1 VETIAGWARE
11 LSDVGGPNTLL
22 WAPTRRDGFL
32 ELTTAHPGGVSML
45 LAGRPTRLSDLV
57 REPGAFDDA
66 LDVARRVHQ
75 QAVDLLEH
83 RGLACGFVAMGVA
96 TWDPP
101 RARAVVEAPVLLR
114 TCTLRP
120 TTVAESD
127 FELDL
132 GPTVEVNP
140 ALVNYLRSVAGIEV
154 DPTALAA
161 LADGAYGF
169 DPYPVY
175 AALARL
181 CADVPGFS
189 VTPRLALATYPYVK
203 LAMVA
208 DVSGNTRWLS
218 QVDFIAALAGDE
230 GATTRLSHAPLE
242 PLVDPDPEREVLP
255 LDLDPM
261 QHAVVEATRRDTGVA
276 LRAPRGTG
284 RTQTLAAV
292 VAAAAFDERRV
303 LYVTRHRQSVR
314 DLRARLASAGLGDL
328 VLDLT
333 GSDAGRGGALEELA
347 AAVAMA
353 TARDESTSLLP
364 DARGAFARAFAVAEA
379 RDELA
384 GHVAALHKVRQPWG
398 VTAYQVQE
406 AMAALATQ
414 APAPGSRVRIAG
426 AALRALSRERIDELA
441 AHLADAAA
449 AGAWAVGDGNDPW
462 YAADIRTEDEVV
474 RAKAIVQRFAGDG
487 FASAAKELDGI
498 LAESSLKAAR
508 TPLDWDRAL
517 RTMSGVRETLE
528 VFRPE
533 IFDIPLDEHVA
544 ATGTR
549 DFRDQDGEADLG
561 LVTRSRV
568 RRQARR
574 LLRPGRPP
582 QDLHAEL
589 VSAREQRNAWHDLV
603 GAGGRPEISPRL
615 DEAQALYDNIA
626 SDLTWLQAR
635 LEPTEAGGNLLGT
648 SMPLVRGRINRL
660 AERLERLEILPKVTA
675 VVEELRAA
683 GMGAVI
689 DDFARRGVA
698 ADQVRHELDHIWW
711 ASIGQDIT
719 SSDRRYSGHDGVR
732 LRDRAGQLA
741 EHESTARADA
751 RERITRHTDALI
763 RRRSRD
769 NQRQAQLLRSQ
780 GAGVSARARL
790 AFADVVREGE
800 DLVAAARPCLAMSPY
815 AVAQLLAPGTSFD
828 LVIIDDATSLT
839 VAEAISALS
848 RGRQVVVASD
858 PYGPQPEPFRVGQ
871 SVDLSGDGGGLGV
884 AASLPASLATRAQGL
899 LSAAD
904 LTWWHGTA
912 DPRLRPDDLAGT
924 VEGVPSAVLA
934 DPIDLVTVEGV
945 VAYAP
950 GADQPIE
957 SSESEVAAVVA
968 AVLDHARARP
978 NQSLAVVGLTGAIV
992 DGVRARLREAVAELA
1007 DDDAAMAFLAGSGD
1021 EPFVVTSFERAAGL
1035 ERDVVILAMGYGRT
1049 PHGRVLHR
1057 FPSVDAPAAASA
1069 LAAVRRAPRH
1079 RLVVVTALSS
1089 ADLVASRL
1097 KSPGARALRDLLVTV
1112 EAATGAGA
1120 DSSSSAS
1127 SGAKGGVEAPAVEG
1141 QSDSA
1146 LMAYLAARLRE
1157 EGLTVAHEV
1166 GVGAH
1171 VVELAVG
1178 HPDLPGRYLVAVES
1192 DGPRYAARQGVR
1204 SRDRLRPD
1212 QVERAG
1218 WRFVR
1223 VWSTDLYRDPAR
1235 EVARIAGVVREMVRA
1250 ARPTRV
1256 PVPAPVLAP
1265 ESAAEGGADG
1275 GPVSGEST
1283 PEVGEEATT
1292 ADAQPGEVVTAG
1304 QEAEPAERSQ
1314 SPEVAPVGSE
1324 GTVQAAADAESTR
1337 EPTPKAAPRR
1347 RPEQTRDDTDAGWGE
1362 RRDDDAHDRW
1372 LQEQRPP
1379 HWE

>member
-1 VETIAGWARE
+1 MTVVETIAGWARE

-32 ELTTAHPGGVSML
+32 ELTMAHPGGVSML

-66 LDVARRVHQ
+66 LEVARRVHV

-120 TTVAESD
+120 TTVAEAD
-127 FELDL
+127 FDLDL

-208 DVSGNTRWLS
+208 DVSANARWLS
-218 QVDFIAALAGDE
+218 QVDLIAALAGDE

-303 LYVTRHRQSVR
+303 LYVTRNRQSVR
-314 DLRARLASAGLGDL
+314 DLRSRLASVGLGAL

-347 AAVAMA
+347 AAVASA
-353 TARDESTSLLP
+353 TARDQSTSLIP

-384 GHVAALHKVRQPWG
+384 GHVEALHKVRQPWG

-406 AMAALATQ
+406 AMAALATH

-441 AHLADAAA
+441 SHLAEAAA
-449 AGAWAVGDGNDPW
+449 VGAWAAGEGLDPW
-462 YAADIRTEDEVV
+462 YAADIRTEQEVA
-474 RAKAIVQRFAGDG
+474 RAKAIVQRFAGEG
-487 FASAAKELDGI
+487 FATAAKDLDGI
-498 LAESSLKAAR
+498 FAESTLKPAR
-508 TPLDWDRAL
+508 TPLEWDRAL

-544 ATGTR
+544 ATGSR
-549 DFRDQDGEADLG
+549 DFRDQDDEADLG
-561 LVTRSRV
+561 FISRSRV

-589 VSAREQRNAWHDLV
+589 ISAREQRNAWHELV

-615 DEAQALYDNIA
+615 DEAQARYDSIA

-648 SMPLVRGRINRL
+648 SMPLVRGRINQL
-660 AERLERLEILPKVTA
+660 AERLERLEILPKVTP

-698 ADQVRHELDHIWW
+698 ADEVRHELDHIWW
-711 ASIGQDIT
+711 ASIGQEIT
-719 SSDRRYSGHDGVR
+719 SSDRRYSGHDGAR
-732 LRDRAGQLA
+732 LRERAGQLA
-741 EHESTARADA
+741 EHETTARTDA
-751 RERITRHTDALI
+751 RERITRHTEALV

-790 AFADVVREGE
+790 AFTDVVREGE
-800 DLVAAARPCLAMSPY
+800 DLVAAVRPCLAMSPY

-828 LVIIDDATSLT
+828 LVVIDDASSLT

-858 PYGPQPEPFRVGQ
+858 PYGPPPEPFRVGQ
-871 SVDLSGDGGGLGV
+871 APDVTS
-884 AASLPASLATRAQGL
+884 AATAPPSLAERAQGL
-899 LSAAD
+899 LRVAD
-904 LTWWHGTA
+904 LTWWHSTA

-924 VEGVPSAVLA
+924 VEGIPAPSGAAAV
-934 DPIDLVTVEGV
+934 DLVTVEGV
-945 VAYAP
+945 VTYAP
-950 GADQPIE
+950 GPDQPIE
-957 SSESEVAAVVA
+957 CSESEAQAVVA
-968 AVLDHARARP
+968 AVLDHARLRSDH
-978 NQSLAVVGLTGAIV
+978 SLAVVGLTRAVV
-992 DGVRARLREAVAELA
+992 DAVRSRLREAVADLA
-1007 DDDAAMAFLAGSGD
+1007 EGDPAAAFLAAAGD
-1021 EPFVVTSFERAAGL
+1021 QPFVVTGFEHAAMI
-1035 ERDVVILAMGYGRT
+1035 ERDVVILAVGYGRT

-1057 FPSVDAPAAASA
+1057 FPSLDAPGAQGA
-1069 LAAVRRAPRH
+1069 LAAVRRAARR
-1079 RLVVVTALSS
+1079 RLAVVTALTSQ
-1089 ADLVASRL
+1089 DLVPSRL
-1097 KSPGARALRDLLVTV
+1097 KTPGASALRELLVTV
-1112 EAATGAGA
+1112 ETAARADDAATEA
-1120 DSSSSAS
+1120 AS
-1127 SGAKGGVEAPAVEG
+1127 SGVEAR
-1141 QSDSA
+1141 SDSA
-1146 LMAYLAARLRE
+1146 LMTYLAERLRG

-1171 VVELAVG
+1171 TVELAVG

-1204 SRDRLRPD
+1204 VRDRLRPD
-1212 QVERAG
+1212 QIARAG

-1235 EVARIAGVVREMVRA
+1235 EVARIVAEVREIVRAERPEPAAAAAVVPVEEAVEQAVEEKVVEETVLEGADVAGRDRSDGDAAQSTPGESNAAASRPAPQSAAQPDPA
-1250 ARPTRV
+1250 ARPEPGARAE
-1256 PVPAPVLAP
+1256 PGAQAVPAARP
-1265 ESAAEGGADG
+1265 
-1275 GPVSGEST
+1275 
-1283 PEVGEEATT
+1283 
-1292 ADAQPGEVVTAG
+1292 
-1304 QEAEPAERSQ
+1304 
-1314 SPEVAPVGSE
+1314 
-1324 GTVQAAADAESTR
+1324 
-1337 EPTPKAAPRR
+1337 APRR

-1362 RRDDDAHDRW
+1362 RPDGGAHDRW

>member
-1 VETIAGWARE
+1 VTVVETIAGWARE

-741 EHESTARADA
+741 EHETTARAAA
-751 RERITRHTDALI
+751 RERIHRHTDALI
-763 RRRSRD
+763 RRRARD

-780 GAGVSARARL
+780 GPGVSARARL

-871 SVDLSGDGGGLGV
+871 SVDASGEGSALG
-884 AASLPASLATRAQGL
+884 PTASLAARAQGL

-904 LTWWHGTA
+904 LTWWHSTA

-924 VEGVPSAVLA
+924 VEGVPAPVLA
-934 DPIDLVTVEGV
+934 DPVDLVTVEGV

-978 NQSLAVVGLTGAIV
+978 EQSLAVVGLTGAVV
-992 DGVRARLREAVAELA
+992 DGVRARLREAVAEIA
-1007 DDDAAMAFLAGSGD
+1007 DDDAAVAFLAGAGD

-1089 ADLVASRL
+1089 SEIVSSRL
-1097 KSPGARALRDLLVTV
+1097 KSPGARALRDLLVAV
-1112 EAATGAGA
+1112 EAATGADAGA
-1120 DSSSSAS
+1120 TAE
-1127 SGAKGGVEAPAVEG
+1127 VPAVAG
-1141 QSDSA
+1141 QADVGRSDSA

-1157 EGLTVAHEV
+1157 EGLIVAHEV

-1178 HPDLPGRYLVAVES
+1178 HPDLPDRYLVAVES

-1235 EVARIAGVVREMVRA
+1235 EVARIVGVVREIVRA
-1250 ARPTRV
+1250 ERAQR
-1256 PVPAPVLAP
+1256 VPAPALVSEIGA
-1265 ESAAEGGADG
+1265 ESGADG
-1275 GPVSGEST
+1275 GPVPGEST
-1283 PEVGEEATT
+1283 PEVVEEATT
-1292 ADAQPGEVVTAG
+1292 ADAQPGEAVTAG
-1304 QEAEPAERSQ
+1304 QDAE
-1314 SPEVAPVGSE
+1314 
-1324 GTVQAAADAESTR
+1324 AAADAEATP